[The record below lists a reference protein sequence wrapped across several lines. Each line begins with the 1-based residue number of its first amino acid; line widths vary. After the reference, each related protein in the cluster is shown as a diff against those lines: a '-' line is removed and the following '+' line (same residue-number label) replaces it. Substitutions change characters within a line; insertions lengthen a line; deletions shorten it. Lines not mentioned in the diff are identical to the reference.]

1 MPPTRERG
9 SRSNANVRKSQDTS
23 KEPVKKE
30 TKTVVPVTMVPAID
44 PSEVQSVERDFLNH
58 LLQRLATHMR
68 REQLETWFRSLD
80 VVRLETAEVEFSVT
94 SQFVRD
100 WLQKNFLAL
109 VQKAVDEVDDLLGN
123 DKRHRVL
130 LSSRDEDGWD
140 GLRFAGLDGNR
151 PGMGPAALA
160 ADLDVVMDPIRQ
172 KLGGDATTSGSRLP
186 TGHPS
191 ADPSRAA
198 PNAPARSESGPRLNP
213 NYTFDKFVVGTC
225 NRLAHASAIAIAENP
240 GFAYNPLFVHGNVG
254 LGKSH
259 LLQAICHTI
268 TRRTPEARVVYMS
281 CEDFTNA
288 FIGAIQAQRVEEFR
302 RFYRDADV
310 LVIDDVQF
318 LAHKDKTQ
326 AEFFH
331 TFNALYDGQRQIVL
345 SSDRPPVEI
354 PTIEERLVS
363 RFKWGLVAEV
373 EAPCFD
379 TRIAIVRRKAQ
390 GRGTELPDDVASFLA
405 ERVAT
410 NIREL
415 EGAVIKVVGIAA
427 ITGQPITLQLAETC
441 MRGLPVRNGHVS
453 ADDVMNLITSEFA
466 ISARELVGKSRTQMV
481 SLPRQVAMYLIREHT
496 ENSLEDVGRIFG
508 NRDHTTV
515 LYAVNKIKDR
525 LKRDR
530 TFKDL
535 LESMS
540 NRLMT
545 RGFR

>member
-1 MPPTRERG
+1 MNADNKPAAGRSASCHQAVSGGEPNAEREYL
-9 SRSNANVRKSQDTS
+9 
-23 KEPVKKE
+23 
-30 TKTVVPVTMVPAID
+30 
-44 PSEVQSVERDFLNH
+44 VQ
-58 LLQRLATHMR
+58 LLQRLATHVR

-80 VVRLETAEVEFSVT
+80 VIRLTETEVEVSVT

-100 WLQKNFLAL
+100 WLQRNFLAVL
-109 VQKAVDEVDDLLGN
+109 QTAAEEVDRLLELT
-123 DKRHRVL
+123 KHRVQL
-130 LSSRDEDGWD
+130 GHRDEDAWD
-140 GLRFAGLDGNR
+140 GLAFAGLDSPGNQR
-151 PGMGPAALA
+151 MGAN
-160 ADLDVVMDPIRQ
+160 LDVVLDPIREQ
-172 KLGGDATTSGSRLP
+172 FSPSSG
-186 TGHPS
+186 T
-191 ADPSRAA
+191 PSRELIGSQSGEPHRAYD
-198 PNAPARSESGPRLNP
+198 NRPAGIGFPSNLKSGPADGSGPRLNP
-213 NYTFDKFVVGTC
+213 NYTFDKFVVGSC

-268 TRRTPEARVVYMS
+268 SKRTPDARVVYMS

-288 FIGAIQAQRVEEFR
+288 FIQAIQSHRVEDFR
-302 RFYRDADV
+302 QYYRDADV

-331 TFNALYDGQRQIVL
+331 TFNALYDGQKQIVL

-379 TRIAIVRRKAQ
+379 TRKAIVQRKAQ

-427 ITGQPITLQLAETC
+427 ITSQPITLALAESC
-441 MRGLPVRNGHVS
+441 MRGLPVRTGHVS
-453 ADDVMNLITSEFA
+453 ADDVMSLITSEFA
-466 ISARELVGKSRTQMV
+466 ISARELTGKSRTQMV
-481 SLPRQVAMYLIREHT
+481 SLPRQVAMFLIREHS

-515 LYAVNKIKDR
+515 LYAVNKIKSR

-535 LESMS
+535 IESLS
-540 NRLMT
+540 NRLLT